1 METALDHLM
10 LLLILSDVALLALAR
25 LARLTG
31 LVAFQGAALAAMA
44 MLVPQGPLAGRAL
57 LLGMTGLLVRGL
69 LFPLLL
75 RRAARQAGIT
85 EERNPQVGF
94 AASVLLGI
102 AMLGAAMALGG
113 RMPLHRPDLP
123 SLIVP
128 TALFTILTGVFL
140 IVARR
145 KALTQCL
152 GYLVLENGI
161 FCFGVAAVGEVPA
174 LVELGVLLDLF
185 LAVLVMGIAMYR
197 LREEFDHM
205 DTDLLTTLRG

>member
-10 LLLILSDVALLALAR
+10 LLVILSDVALLATGR
-25 LARLTG
+25 LGRVIG

-44 MLVPQGPLAGRAL
+44 MILPQGPLAGRAL
-57 LLGMTGLLVRGL
+57 LLGTTGLVVRGL

-75 RRAARQAGIT
+75 RRAARQAGVS
-85 EERNPQVGF
+85 EERHPQVGF
-94 AASVLLGI
+94 ASSVLLGI

-113 RMPLHRPDLP
+113 RMALHRSDLP

-128 TALFTILTGVFL
+128 TALFTIFTGVFL
-140 IVARR
+140 VVARR

-152 GYLVLENGI
+152 GYLVIENGI
-161 FCFGVAAVGEVPA
+161 YCFGVAAVGEVPA

-185 LAVLVMGIAMYR
+185 VAVLVMGIAVYR

-205 DTDLLTTLRG
+205 DTDQLTTLRG

>member
-1 METALDHLM
+1 M
-10 LLLILSDVALLALAR
+10 
-25 LARLTG
+25 
-31 LVAFQGAALAAMA
+31 
-44 MLVPQGPLAGRAL
+44 
-57 LLGMTGLLVRGL
+57 RGL

>member
-25 LARLTG
+25 LARVIG
-31 LVAFQGAALAAMA
+31 LVAFQGAALAALA
-44 MLVPQGPLAGRAL
+44 LLVPQGPLGGRAL
-57 LLGMTGLLVRGL
+57 LLGLAGLVVRGL
-69 LFPLLL
+69 LFPFLL
-75 RRAARQAGIT
+75 RRAARQAGIS

-102 AMLGAAMALGG
+102 AMLGAAMVLGG

-128 TALFTILTGVFL
+128 AALFTILTGVFL
-140 IVARR
+140 VVARR
-145 KALTQCL
+145 KALSQCL
-152 GYLVLENGI
+152 GYLVMENGI

>member
-1 METALDHLM
+1 MQTSLEYLTLV
-10 LLLILSDVALLALAR
+10 LILSDVALLATAR
-25 LARLTG
+25 LGRIIA

-44 MLVPQGPLAGRAL
+44 LLSPSFPLGARAL
-57 LLGMTGLLVRGL
+57 LLGIAGLVVRGL
-69 LFPLLL
+69 LFPWLL
-75 RRAARQAGIT
+75 RRAARQAEIA
-85 EERNPQVGF
+85 EERDPLVGF

-102 AMLGAAMALGG
+102 AMLGAAMAIGG
-113 RMPLHRPDLP
+113 RLPLHRPDLP
-123 SLIVP
+123 DVIVP

-140 IVARR
+140 VVARR

-161 FCFGVAAVGEVPA
+161 YCFGVAVVGEVPA

-205 DTDLLTTLRG
+205 DTDLLTSLRG

>member
-1 METALDHLM
+1 METALDHL
-10 LLLILSDVALLALAR
+10 LLLLLLSDVALLAMAR
-25 LARLTG
+25 LPRVIG
-31 LVAFQGAALAAMA
+31 LVAFQGAALAALA
-44 MLVPQGPLAGRAL
+44 MLLPQGPLAGRAL
-57 LLGMTGLLVRGL
+57 LLGLAGLGVRGL
-69 LFPLLL
+69 LFPFLL
-75 RRAARQAGIT
+75 RRAARKAGVG
-85 EERNPQVGF
+85 EETNPQVGF

-102 AMLGAAMALGG
+102 AMLGAAIALGG

-128 TALFTILTGVFL
+128 TALFTMLTGVFL
-140 IVARR
+140 VVARR
-145 KALTQCL
+145 KALSQCL
-152 GYLVLENGI
+152 GYLVMENGI
-161 FCFGVAAVGEVPA
+161 FCFGVAAVGEIPA

>member
-1 METALDHLM
+1 MQTGLEHLT
-10 LLLILSDVALLALAR
+10 LLLILSDVALLAMAR
-25 LARLTG
+25 LRRVIG

-44 MLVPQGPLAGRAL
+44 MLSPRGPLGSRAL
-57 LLGMTGLLVRGL
+57 LLGIAGLLVRGL
-69 LFPLLL
+69 LFPWLL
-75 RRAARQAGIT
+75 RRAARQADVH
-85 EERNPQVGF
+85 EERDPQVGF
-94 AASVLLGI
+94 AASVLVGI
-102 AMLGAAMALGG
+102 AMLGAAMALGD
-113 RMPLHRPDLP
+113 RLALHRPDLP
-123 SLIVP
+123 TLIVP

-140 IVARR
+140 VVARR
-145 KALTQCL
+145 KAITQCL

-161 FCFGVAAVGEVPA
+161 YCFGVAAVGEVPA

>member
-1 METALDHLM
+1 V
-10 LLLILSDVALLALAR
+10 I
-25 LARLTG
+25 
-31 LVAFQGAALAAMA
+31 
-44 MLVPQGPLAGRAL
+44 
-57 LLGMTGLLVRGL
+57 
-69 LFPLLL
+69 
-75 RRAARQAGIT
+75 
-85 EERNPQVGF
+85 
-94 AASVLLGI
+94 LGI

-174 LVELGVLLDLF
+174 LWSSACCWTF
-185 LAVLVMGIAMYR
+185 LAVLVMGVAVYR
-197 LREEFDHM
+197 SR
-205 DTDLLTTLRG
+205 RS

>member
-1 METALDHLM
+1 MEASLDNLL
-10 LLLILSDVALLALAR
+10 LLLILSDVALLAVAR
-25 LARLTG
+25 LARLIG
-31 LVAFQGAALAAMA
+31 LVAFQGAALAALA
-44 MLVPQGPLAGRAL
+44 MLVPQDPLGGRAL
-57 LLGMTGLLVRGL
+57 LLGITGLLVRGL

-75 RRAARQAGIT
+75 RRAARQAGIS
-85 EERNPQVGF
+85 EEANPQVGF

-123 SLIVP
+123 GLIVP
-128 TALFTILTGVFL
+128 TALFSILTGVFL

-161 FCFGVAAVGEVPA
+161 FCFGVAAVGEIPA
-174 LVELGVLLDLF
+174 LVELGVLLDLL